1 MENLVSTIIPVYN
14 RSNMLREAVASVLSQ
29 TWRPIEIIIVD
40 DGSSDDTV
48 HVAED
53 MKSQHPEI
61 THVLRQKNAGPGV
74 ARRLAVLAIWSALAF
89 TRIKTSQ
96 RSKAARLFATPAMKP
111 N

>member
-14 RSNMLREAVASVLSQ
+14 RSAMLREAVASVLAQS
-29 TWRPIEIIIVD
+29 WRPIEIIIVD

-74 ARRLAVLAIWSALAF
+74 ARQTGLNVARGEFVQFLDSDDLLLP
-89 TRIKTSQ
+89 
-96 RSKAARLFATPAMKP
+96 SKFELQISGLRM
-111 N
+111 